1 MSEAKLLKPELI
13 HLLEFRLIKGQID
26 SPFDFKMDKI
36 EDYDLK
42 VEFEMGFNHE
52 EKLVRSDFTVN
63 VTTKSKE
70 QVTEEAKAYYQFA
83 YIFNIE
89 NLEELA
95 TKDDNGVMVNSNLGN
110 AMASITYSTS
120 RGILLSRFMGTV
132 MQDFMLPV
140 ISPNEL
146 LKPRPE
152 NEPKL

>member
-36 EDYDLK
+36 EDYELK

-52 EKLVRSDFTVN
+52 EKLVRSDFNIN
-63 VTTKSKE
+63 VTTKSVD
-70 QVTEEAKAYYQFA
+70 QVTEEARASYQFA
-83 YIFNIE
+83 FVFNVE
-89 NLEELA
+89 NLEELV
-95 TKDDNGVMVNSNLGN
+95 TTDENGLKVSSNLGN
-110 AMASITYSTS
+110 AIASITYSTS

-146 LKPRPE
+146 LKP
-152 NEPKL
+152 K